1 MGYGQPV
8 SALRWLRTLQ
18 DRIGDWHDL
27 HALEE
32 EIIKIVSR
40 PNFLHE
46 HLAESS
52 RMLEAA
58 AHLQRKKEALVT
70 KLFPVRVPRTLV
82 VTSNRIVRVLRRQT
96 SFKPTATKKSI

>member
-1 MGYGQPV
+1 MGYGRPIR
-8 SALRWLRTLQ
+8 ALQWLRTLQ

-40 PNFLHE
+40 PRFMHE
-46 HLAESS
+46 YLAESS

-58 AHLQRKKEALVT
+58 VHLQKKKEALET
-70 KLFPVRVPRTLV
+70 KLFPVRVPRTV
-82 VTSNRIVRVLRRQT
+82 VVASERIARALRRY
-96 SFKPTATKKSI
+96 SMRSRPRE